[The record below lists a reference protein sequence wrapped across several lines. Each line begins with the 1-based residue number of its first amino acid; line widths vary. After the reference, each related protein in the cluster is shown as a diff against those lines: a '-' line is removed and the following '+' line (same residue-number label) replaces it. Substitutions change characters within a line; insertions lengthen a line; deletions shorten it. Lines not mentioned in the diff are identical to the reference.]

1 MSTFIARIAQ
11 ELISSPLPLHQQMVL
26 LPNQRAEIFLREALK
41 SHLDKPTLLP
51 LFATVDGFI
60 GNASNLLVVEPLV
73 LLIELH
79 QCYNEARYEAYPDRE
94 PESLGS
100 FLSWGQTLLSDFEE
114 IDRYKLNPAHVLGD
128 LYNVQKLAEWD
139 LEPENETVLM
149 GRYSDFVA
157 LLPKT
162 YERFKNALL
171 ERGEAHSGLA
181 TRFLS
186 EHPEYIDK
194 YLRRNGVKRVV
205 IAGLNALNAAEL
217 EIISRLKN
225 HWDTKVLWDLDPH
238 YIDMQQHEAG
248 LFLRAH
254 MGRQKVFGNDL
265 PTTKN
270 LSSDFLTIPK
280 EITPVGA
287 SKYSGQ
293 AKTIAA
299 TLEHWAKEGVEPQN
313 IAVILADETLLNPV
327 LSILPEAYDKVNITM
342 GYPLDQT
349 KVAATVRLWIGAIEY
364 ALKNEKSGTN
374 WTFYH
379 RSLSAL
385 FSDPLFNAYYYSDGV
400 VNGPRE
406 WNQSIIKG
414 NRVFTSSKEWMKELA
429 TGPDGY
435 HDLLKP
441 AHGTDLLTSIK
452 NWLKHVG
459 SEERRDTM
467 IINTSYKV
475 HTLIEQLDRTL
486 GSTEIDTLSLL
497 KLIKQQLRSGTIDF
511 VGEPLEGLQIMG
523 ILESRTLDFSHVIMA
538 GVNEGVLPAGRSF
551 NSLMPYDIKQTYE
564 LPTYEQKDA
573 VFAYH
578 FYRILQ
584 RCSKAVIAYN
594 TNSDDMGG
602 GEPSRYIVQL
612 EQELNQGACRVHPRM
627 FNNGPIHPESIED
640 RFFAERT
647 PAVKEAIKEWMG
659 RGISATS
666 INELAGRPHDFYQK
680 RLARVRE
687 EDEVEESMSALVMGI
702 LVHNGLEELYKPFIG
717 KPLPTFQV
725 EEWTNK
731 ALELGIQSLITEGYS
746 KSALYQGRNLVT
758 LEICRKMLDQFLRY
772 DLLRAKAG
780 KTILCG
786 VETELQLELNHPT
799 LHIPLKFTGKV
810 DRIEMNDGTLTIW
823 DYKTGSLK
831 PADLSLSN
839 WEDLWEGKKPKALQC
854 LLYAWL
860 IWKGGQFT
868 TPLPWRMGM
877 YKMQS
882 AQPEFFLKGKALSS
896 ELITEE
902 DLTEFENQLMEF
914 LVVQLSSNEPFVEPP
929 PKAY

>member
-114 IDRYKLNPAHVLGD
+114 IDRYKLNPEHVLGD

-139 LEPENETVLM
+139 LEPENETALM

-171 ERGEAHSGLA
+171 ERGEAHGGLA
-181 TRFLS
+181 TRYLS
-186 EHPEYIDK
+186 EHPQHLDR
-194 YLRRNGVKRVV
+194 YLERNGVKRVV
-205 IAGLNALNAAEL
+205 VAGLNALNTAEL

-225 HWDTKVLWDLDPH
+225 QWDTKILWDLDPH
-238 YIDMQQHEAG
+238 YVDMQQHEAG

-254 MGRQKVFGNDL
+254 MGRQKVFGNHV
-265 PTTKN
+265 PSTKN
-270 LSSDFLTIPK
+270 LSSDFLTIQK
-280 EITPVGA
+280 GITPVGA

-293 AKTIAA
+293 AKTVAA
-299 TLEHWAKEGVEPQN
+299 TLERWAADGVEPQN

-327 LSILPEAYDKVNITM
+327 LSILPEAYEKVNITM

-364 ALKNEKSGTN
+364 ALKNEKSGKT
-374 WTFYH
+374 WTYYH
-379 RSLSAL
+379 RSLTAL
-385 FSDPLFNAYYYSDGV
+385 FSDPLFNGYFYSDGAID
-400 VNGPRE
+400 GPRE
-406 WNQSIIKG
+406 WNHKIIKG
-414 NRVFTSSKEWMKELA
+414 NRVFTSSKEWTKELA
-429 TGPDGY
+429 KGPKGY
-435 HDLLKP
+435 HHLLEP
-441 AHGTDLLTSIK
+441 AKGTDVLTSIK
-452 NWLKHVG
+452 DWLKHVAAA
-459 SEERRDTM
+459 EHRDTM

-475 HTLIEQLDRTL
+475 HTLLEQLERTL
-486 GSTEIDTLSLL
+486 GNAEVDTLSLL

-551 NSLMPYDIKQTYE
+551 NSLLPYDIKQTYE

-573 VFAYH
+573 IFAYH

-584 RCSKAVIAYN
+584 RCSEAVIAYN
-594 TNSDDMGG
+594 TDSDAMGS

-612 EQELNQGACRVHPRM
+612 EQELNQGACTVHKRV
-627 FNNGPIHPESIED
+627 FNNGPIHPKSIED
-640 RFFAERT
+640 RFYAERT

-680 RLARVRE
+680 RLVRVRE
-687 EDEVEESMSALVMGI
+687 EDEVEESMSALVMGN

-717 KPLPTFQV
+717 KPLPQYDV
-725 EEWTNK
+725 EEWTEK
-731 ALELGIQSLITEGYS
+731 ALELGIQSLVKDGYS
-746 KSALYQGRNLVT
+746 ESALYQGRNLVT
-758 LEICRKMLDQFLRY
+758 LEVCKKMLDQFLRY

-780 KTILCG
+780 KTILKG
-786 VETELQLELNHPT
+786 VETELKLELEHPS
-799 LHIPLKFTGKV
+799 LSIPLKFVGKV
-810 DRIEMNDGTLTIW
+810 DRIEMHDGTLTVW

-831 PADLSLSN
+831 PADLSLTN

-860 IWKGGQFT
+860 LWKGDQFSS
-868 TPLPWRMGM
+868 PLPWRMGM

-882 AQPEFFLKGKALSS
+882 AQPEFLLKGKALSGD
-896 ELITEE
+896 LITKE
-902 DLTEFENQLMEF
+902 DLIEFENQLMEF
-914 LVVQLSSNEPFVEPP
+914 LIVQLSSDEPFVEPP
-929 PKAY
+929 PKEY